1 MTQQQKR
8 LNAQQLNHPTIEPL
22 SFNHLIDV
30 VKGRS
35 NNSEKQ
41 PPFGDQF
48 FRPESSKKRAWSSYF
63 SDTASDDL
71 FKQIL

>member
-22 SFNHLIDV
+22 SFNHLIDA

-48 FRPESSKKRAWSSYF
+48 FRPEGSKKRA
-63 SDTASDDL
+63 
-71 FKQIL
+71 